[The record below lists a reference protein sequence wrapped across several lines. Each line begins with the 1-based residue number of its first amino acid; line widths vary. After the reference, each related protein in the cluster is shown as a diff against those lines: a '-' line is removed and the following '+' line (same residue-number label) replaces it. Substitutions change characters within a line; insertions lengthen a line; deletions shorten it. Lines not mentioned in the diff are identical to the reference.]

1 MKNRTFQMTTEQG
14 LIDRRW
20 FVLDAD
26 GAVLGRLATQAAN
39 LLRGKGKPTFT
50 PHVDCGDF
58 VIVINAAKV
67 KLTGNKESGKLY
79 RHHTGYP
86 GGVRSL
92 RAEEVRARH
101 PERLIE
107 EAVGGMLPKN
117 RLGRALATKLKIYA
131 GAEHPHQA
139 QKPEPVALAG

>member
-1 MKNRTFQMTTEQG
+1 MKKTTMHMPKEEA
-14 LIDRRW
+14 LKNRRW

-26 GAVLGRLATQAAN
+26 GVVLGRLATRVAN
-39 LLRGKGKPTFT
+39 LLRGKGKPSFT

-67 KLTGNKESGKLY
+67 KLTGKKESGKIY
-79 RHHTGYP
+79 HHHTGFP
-86 GGVRSL
+86 GGVRSI

-107 EAVGGMLPKN
+107 RAVAGMLPKN
-117 RLGRALATKLKIYA
+117 RLSRALATKLKVYA

-139 QKPEPVALAG
+139 QQPEPLAAVG